1 MIIQMNMQMKNNIRK
16 FSEIDWSDNNIK
28 SLVVDYKTI
37 KDLDIYKYFIVK
49 GVDDDTIV
57 KIVNHLKK
65 LILEGYTITDLENEL
80 LRLQIPDAVHKLII
94 KLSFDSLS
102 IEYSVISENF
112 NMVSFMML
120 MNNYKQATANFNYA
134 EVRKTIELMKKYEV
148 TQADKDKLNEDVVKV
163 IAKWGTDEL

>member
-1 MIIQMNMQMKNNIRK
+1 MKNNIRK
-16 FSEIDWSDNNIK
+16 FSEIDWSDNNVE

-37 KDLDIYKYFIVK
+37 KDLDIYKYFISK
-49 GVDDDTIV
+49 GVDEETIV
-57 KIVNHLKK
+57 KIVKHLKK
-65 LILEGYTITDLENEL
+65 LILEGFTITDLENEL
-80 LRLQIPDAVHKLII
+80 SRLQIPDSVHKLII

-120 MNNYKQATANFNYA
+120 MNNYKQATANYNYA

-148 TQADKDKLNEDVVKV
+148 TQSDKDKLSEEVVRV
-163 IAKWGTDEL
+163 IAKWGTDDLQ